1 MAWKFIKLDKVV
13 SQKEF
18 NKFLE
23 EKNIIKLLKLLRIQK
38 TCANG
43 AITLKLYPK
52 EGVLV
57 EDALVEA
64 YALIGLL
71 AADSFQIDTHDIF
84 N

>member
-18 NKFLE
+18 NKFHE
-23 EKNIIKLLKLLRIQK
+23 DENIIKLLKLLRIQK

-57 EDALVEA
+57 EDALGEV

-71 AADSFQIDTHDIF
+71 AANNLQIDAEDIF

>member
-13 SQKEF
+13 SQKEC

-23 EKNIIKLLKLLRIQK
+23 DENIINLWKLLRIQK

-52 EGVLV
+52 QGVLI
-57 EDALVEA
+57 EDALVEG

-71 AADSFQIDTHDIF
+71 AAYNLQIDAQDIF

>member
-23 EKNIIKLLKLLRIQK
+23 DENIVNLLRLLRIHK
-38 TCANG
+38 TCTHG
-43 AITLKLYPK
+43 AIALKLYPK
-52 EGVLV
+52 EGVLI
-57 EDALVEA
+57 EDALGDA

-71 AADSFQIDTHDIF
+71 AANSFQIDTHDIF